1 MNTPDANTPLP
12 AGFSQFPCNN
22 CGGSLL
28 FKPGTSHLKCPN
40 CGTENSI
47 ETDDTDER
55 YLTEH
60 DFLKELE
67 KQSKKQQEAP
77 DATEAEAVRC
87 TNCGASTTVTR
98 DRTADRCPYC
108 DSPLVIQNAFSHKFN
123 VQAVLPFAVDTQTA
137 QTSYRDWLKS
147 RWFAPNDFTRRAT
160 REEALKGIYM
170 PFWTY
175 DADTHTRYRGKRG
188 DAYYVTNTVTVQRN
202 GRMVQEDRQERR
214 IHWTN
219 VSGQV
224 FVPFDDVLVP
234 ASSSLPSDLQDRL
247 APWPLQNLK
256 PFRQEFLSGFVTET
270 YQIPIGEGF
279 DDAKGRMEPVINR
292 TIRADIGGDEQRI
305 LDADTRYSKITF
317 KHILLPLW
325 TSAYRYNNVTYR
337 FMINAQTGEVTG
349 NRPWSVWK
357 IAAAVLAGMALAGGI
372 FYMLEQM
379 GAFS

>member
-1 MNTPDANTPLP
+1 MKNTPLP
-12 AGFSQFPCNN
+12 AGFSQFPCSN

-47 ETDDTDER
+47 EIDDTDDR

-67 KQSKKQQEAP
+67 KQSQKQQEAP

-87 TNCGASTTVTR
+87 TNCGATTTVTR

-108 DSPLVIQNAFSHKFN
+108 DSPLVIQNAFSYKFN
-123 VQAVLPFAVDTQTA
+123 VQAVLPFAVDNQTA

-175 DADTHTRYRGKRG
+175 DAHTHTRYRGKRG

-270 YQIPIGEGF
+270 YRVSVGEGF
-279 DDAKGRMEPVINR
+279 DDAKSRMEPAILR

-357 IAAAVLAGMALAGGI
+357 IAGAVLAGMALAGGI
-372 FYMLEQM
+372 FSMLEQM
-379 GAFS
+379 GAFK